1 MYFGWSV
8 EESRRTNN
16 SRFVV
21 IIECVK
27 VCVGGE
33 SRREVEVAE
42 SDKSNSIVWNYSQKR
57 LSVID

>member
-27 VCVGGE
+27 VCVVLVE
-33 SRREVEVAE
+33 SQEE
-42 SDKSNSIVWNYSQKR
+42 KWKWQKVTSPTLLFGTIHKR
-57 LSVID
+57 GLA